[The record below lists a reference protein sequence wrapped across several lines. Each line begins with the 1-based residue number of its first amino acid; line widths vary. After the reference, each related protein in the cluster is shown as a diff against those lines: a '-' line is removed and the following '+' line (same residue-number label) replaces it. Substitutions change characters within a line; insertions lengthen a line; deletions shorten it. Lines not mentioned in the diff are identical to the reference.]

1 MQVRHA
7 TYGIHKFFITDDNF
21 ARNHDWEAIF
31 DRLIELRD
39 KALFWC
45 RFVWGTLYKQA
56 ILVFT
61 IGRLVLVKA
70 GIDRDP
76 NRQAYMEPASGS
88 VVHPGANV
96 RDDGRYPEGR
106 EVWGAGRDSTATLTP
121 GMAPCV
127 DLIVFPRGGSCTFSH
142 TKSRPMLPQLNEPP
156 LPQISSYR
164 VSTHSYG
171 IARCSLRDSIW

>member
-106 EVWGAGRDSTATLTP
+106 EVWGAGRGLHGDADARDGALCRPDSFSA
-121 GMAPCV
+121 
-127 DLIVFPRGGSCTFSH
+127 RGVMHVLSH
-142 TKSRPMLPQLNEPP
+142 EKQANASP
-156 LPQISSYR
+156 
-164 VSTHSYG
+164 
-171 IARCSLRDSIW
+171 A